1 VSNDSRRISGRSL
14 LGGQVWSPCG
24 RSHSLS
30 HVSRR
35 PRKRNKQH
43 WWMARPR
50 ISRQLFMMQATEDK
64 LSKNIL
70 TPTCKPRKISPPK
83 VEKPTYGSE
92 LYRRHITSP
101 QSLAVFR
108 QRLKTFLS
116 PIVPTRTSWYDL
128 LIIVD
133 YYHCFS
139 FFSGISRGLC
149 NNWDYSGHVKHV
161 DDDDDDVQIFRPI
174 GARYLSLGKIH
185 IFPIGDS
192 PGGLSSHAI
201 HFWKALVEP
210 MLPPCS

>member
-1 VSNDSRRISGRSL
+1 MSNDSRRISGRSL

-116 PIVPTRTSWYDL
+116 PSSYSDI
-128 LIIVD
+128 LIWLT
-133 YYHCFS
+133 YHCW
-139 FFSGISRGLC
+139 L
-149 NNWDYSGHVKHV
+149 
-161 DDDDDDVQIFRPI
+161 
-174 GARYLSLGKIH
+174 LSLFFLFFWH
-185 IFPIGDS
+185 FPWT
-192 PGGLSSHAI
+192 LQ
-201 HFWKALVEP
+201 
-210 MLPPCS
+210 

>member
-1 VSNDSRRISGRSL
+1 MILAEYLVDHCWVVRCDHHVDGLIAYRTWADDRGSAINNTDEWHGHASAANCLWCKPPKTNCPKTFWPL
-14 LGGQVWSPCG
+14 LANPERYRHQKWRNPRTGQSSTDVTSHLH
-24 RSHSLS
+24 SHSPS
-30 HVSRR
+30 SDSVSR
-35 PRKRNKQH
+35 
-43 WWMARPR
+43 
-50 ISRQLFMMQATEDK
+50 
-64 LSKNIL
+64 LS
-70 TPTCKPRKISPPK
+70 SP
-83 VEKPTYGSE
+83 
-92 LYRRHITSP
+92 L
-101 QSLAVFR
+101 
-108 QRLKTFLS
+108 
-116 PIVPTRTSWYDL
+116 VPTRTSWYDL